1 MAPMTRFDAALKRG
15 EQTANDPSRPVSV
28 EYRPE
33 QHAFMIMHGNGV
45 GYLINIDLIEELQHA
60 TQEQLN
66 TAEVDG
72 FSKALRIPACNVDI
86 YLPGLLAKILF
97 DASDLQKIVASING
111 AMRSAVKASA
121 SRENGKKGGRP
132 RKSTELS

>member
-1 MAPMTRFDAALKRG
+1 MAPMTRFEAALKRG
-15 EQTANDPSRPVSV
+15 EQTGKDPSRPVSV
-28 EYRPE
+28 EYRQE

-45 GYLINIDLIEELQHA
+45 GYLINIDLIEELEHA
-60 TQEQLN
+60 TQEQLA

-72 FSKALRIPACNVDI
+72 FSKALRIPACDVDI

-111 AMRSAVKASA
+111 AMRSALKANT

-132 RKSTELS
+132 RKSTESQ

>member
-1 MAPMTRFDAALKRG
+1 MAPMTRFEAPLKRG
-15 EQTANDPSRPVSV
+15 EQTANDPSRPVSI
-28 EYRPE
+28 EYRPG

-45 GYLINIDLIEELQHA
+45 GYLINIDLIEELQFA

-66 TAEVDG
+66 SAEVDG
-72 FSKALRIPACNVDI
+72 FSKALRIPACDVDI

-111 AMRSAVKASA
+111 AMRSAVKAST

-132 RKSTELS
+132 RKNAELS

>member
-1 MAPMTRFDAALKRG
+1 MATLTQFEAALQRG
-15 EQTANDPSRPVSV
+15 KQTATDPSRPVSV
-28 EYRPE
+28 EYRPQ

-45 GYLINIDLIEELQHA
+45 GYLINIDLIKELEHA
-60 TQEQLN
+60 TAEQLN

-72 FSKALRIPACNVDI
+72 FSKALRVSACDVDI

-111 AMRSAVKASA
+111 AMRSALKASA

-132 RKSTELS
+132 RKSAESS

>member
-66 TAEVDG
+66 TAAVDG

-97 DASDLQKIVASING
+97 DASDFLVFFLLFAANFTNFVLQIFNFIFLFAQFFATLV
-111 AMRSAVKASA
+111 
-121 SRENGKKGGRP
+121 
-132 RKSTELS
+132 